1 MSNVVSKIDETLVV
15 EVVDATALENIT
27 LDNNDVNEVAVNEV
41 DVNEVDAND
50 IVETLILQQMFE
62 LFLNQNKDELD
73 KYKIVLY
80 PEIQN
85 YLLEFCKENPS
96 FFTDVENSLKQIIVD
111 NEINAKDI
119 PDILCL
125 IIKIYGIIK
134 HKEYPPNVDPYEIIE
149 LLVQILLVIHLK
161 QTNKMVNVE
170 EINASVEQIV
180 SIIRV
185 AVELLKLP
193 LIKMTKSGCLTRLFK
208 KK

>member
-15 EVVDATALENIT
+15 DDSVALENIS
-27 LDNNDVNEVAVNEV
+27 LDNNVANEVATNEV
-41 DVNEVDAND
+41 ADAND
-50 IVETLILQQMFE
+50 IVQTLILQQMFE
-62 LFLNQNKDELD
+62 LFLNQNKEELE

-134 HKEYPPNVDPYEIIE
+134 HKEYPPKVDPYEIIE

>member
-1 MSNVVSKIDETLVV
+1 V
-15 EVVDATALENIT
+15 AT
-27 LDNNDVNEVAVNEV
+27 NEVATNEV
-41 DVNEVDAND
+41 ATNEVATNEVATNEVATNEVADAN
-50 IVETLILQQMFE
+50 VNVQTLILQQMFE